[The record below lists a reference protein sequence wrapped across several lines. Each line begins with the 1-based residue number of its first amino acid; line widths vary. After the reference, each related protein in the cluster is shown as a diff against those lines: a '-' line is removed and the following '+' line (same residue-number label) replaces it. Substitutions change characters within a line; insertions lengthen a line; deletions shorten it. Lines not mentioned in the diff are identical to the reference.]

1 MHGRAATGQTLGY
14 ISTLTC
20 EDEEPLDK
28 AEWQAFGEWVESLR
42 KRSGLRVREL
52 AERAGVSAQWLQELR
67 HGGRAIYGTWRLPNP
82 KDEALARLARA
93 LNVPVEEMFA
103 RAGRDGVPPGAE
115 ETDASGGTALSDDA
129 EWATAR
135 LRELEERVA
144 RHEQE
149 LAELRELLQRRERRA
164 GRADAR

>member
-1 MHGRAATGQTLGY
+1 M
-14 ISTLTC
+14 
-20 EDEEPLDK
+20 DK

-42 KRSGLRVREL
+42 KRSGLQVREL

-103 RAGRDGVPPGAE
+103 RAGRGGVPPGADE
-115 ETDASGGTALSDDA
+115 PDASGTAPSDDA
-129 EWATAR
+129 ERATAR

-149 LAELRELLQRRERRA
+149 LAELREALQQRQRRA

>member
-1 MHGRAATGQTLGY
+1 VLLRSDFGS
-14 ISTLTC
+14 ISTLYC
-20 EDEEPLDK
+20 EDEEPVDK

-42 KRSGLRVREL
+42 KRSGLQVREL
-52 AERAGVSAQWLQELR
+52 AERAEVSAQWLQELR

-103 RAGRDGVPPGAE
+103 RAGRDGVPPGAD
-115 ETDASGGTALSDDA
+115 ETDTSAGAAEGDDA
-129 EWATAR
+129 ERATVR
-135 LRELEERVA
+135 LRELEKRVA

-149 LAELRELLQRRERRA
+149 LAELRELVQQRQQRA